1 MLPALLWSNVPGP
14 GVQLV
19 TNSDFYR
26 RAFFP
31 RSSPSPDL
39 ARCNTVLL
47 MRCEQIRNVDL
58 CFGENR
64 LWCFCQALN
73 WKQALLD
80 SQPNLQQKIKILMK
94 KKKHPQK
101 VVLSFQLTGHLLTSL
116 VPQLLLSQ
124 SPLRQ
129 YHISTWERANEAKD
143 IFKWSKIPI
152 LSFAFSA
159 LGFLMGTAVL
169 SQKVVVIPLP
179 HPCPTM
185 TGLSLLSMSVEL
197 QRSGWKSLS

>member
-1 MLPALLWSNVPGP
+1 MWTDQKCRPMFWRKQTL
-14 GVQLV
+14 
-19 TNSDFYR
+19 
-26 RAFFP
+26 
-31 RSSPSPDL
+31 
-39 ARCNTVLL
+39 VLL
-47 MRCEQIRNVDL
+47 SGSELETSIAGFPTQLTAKNKNTD
-58 CFGENR
+58 E
-64 LWCFCQALN
+64 
-73 WKQALLD
+73 
-80 SQPNLQQKIKILMK
+80 K

-101 VVLSFQLTGHLLTSL
+101 VVLSFQHTGHLLTSL

-143 IFKWSKIPI
+143 IFKWSKIPV